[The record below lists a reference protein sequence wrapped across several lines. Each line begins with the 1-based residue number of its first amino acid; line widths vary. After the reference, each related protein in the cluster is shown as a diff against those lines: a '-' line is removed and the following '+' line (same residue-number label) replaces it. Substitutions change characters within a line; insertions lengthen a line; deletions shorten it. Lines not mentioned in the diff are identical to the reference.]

1 MHAFVHLSLVLICF
15 VCTPHKIVTDSA
27 KALLR
32 LRFNAY
38 MDLAV

>member
-1 MHAFVHLSLVLICF
+1 MHAFVHLSLALICF
-15 VCTPHKIVTDSA
+15 VYTRHKIVTDSA

-38 MDLAV
+38 LDVAV